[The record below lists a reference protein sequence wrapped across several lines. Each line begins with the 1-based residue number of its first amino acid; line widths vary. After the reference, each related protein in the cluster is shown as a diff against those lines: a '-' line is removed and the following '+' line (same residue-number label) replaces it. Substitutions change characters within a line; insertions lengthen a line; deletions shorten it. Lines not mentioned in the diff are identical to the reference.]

1 MRIQGFV
8 PINAS
13 MNVKIPRLSTA
24 TARVAVVLA
33 LGGLLAACETAPSR
47 DVRYEPVADAVPP
60 QRVYFYP
67 QQGQTAEQQDRDR
80 YECYNWAVRQ
90 TGFDPSRRAIPPEV
104 RAAAVPAPS
113 GAAAIGGAVV
123 GAVLGAAVS
132 SPGNAGGGAIVGGV
146 AGGLLGAAAE
156 QSATADAERYNR
168 AQTRQYDRRYG
179 RELSEYRRAMSACLE
194 GRGYTVK

>member
-1 MRIQGFV
+1 MSERTSRS
-8 PINAS
+8 PAAALA
-13 MNVKIPRLSTA
+13 RAA
-24 TARVAVVLA
+24 TVLA

-47 DVRYEPVADAVPP
+47 EVRYEPDPVPP

-90 TGFDPSRRAIPPEV
+90 TGFDPSRRSLSPEV

-113 GAAAIGGAVV
+113 GTAALGGAVV

-132 SPGNAGGGAIVGGV
+132 SPGHAGGGAIVGGV

-156 QSATADAERYNR
+156 QSATAEAERYNR
-168 AQTRQYDRRYG
+168 AQTRQADRRYG